1 MTMVEWSLYSEF
13 EVDKSLWA
21 GSSSGVLHGVSK
33 GVRQLSAPAMQHHA
47 GALDRINA
55 NRKGTCALVTA
66 KEESRAMAL
75 NAGLSVVGLIL

>member
-1 MTMVEWSLYSEF
+1 MTMVEWSVYSEF

-21 GSSSGVLHGVSK
+21 YSSSGVLHGVSK
-33 GVRQLSAPAMQHHA
+33 GIRQLSAAAMQHHA
-47 GALDRINA
+47 GALGRIK
-55 NRKGTCALVTA
+55 RIGKETCALVTA